1 MAYGETAT
9 ERNLRRQLEDS
20 QAALAAVARDKAAM
34 AAELVKIRATT
45 NATNAATATA
55 STSAANGRVE
65 AKKAADKQVEILKQ
79 TGVAAAE
86 VTAAQTEVIVRSAE
100 QAAQDAK
107 VARSQAEEFLTSN
120 SSLIIIQV
128 FIFLSVLASFIYKG
142 FEHRWDTAARVAQDT
157 ITQDH
162 RKEETKA
169 FQLMLDR
176 QMEMSRTSVSVA
188 AEQSHKLDVQS
199 AKIEQV
205 HELVNSRMTEEMQE
219 NLDAQKT
226 ILILLQ
232 EAVDL
237 AREHNIPVSKEA
249 TDRIILLRAKIVE
262 KEAQLGDRKRQ
273 TESADKALA
282 AKLKLKGTT
291 YIIP

>member
-34 AAELVKIRATT
+34 AAELVKIRAT
-45 NATNAATATA
+45 ASAINAATATA
-55 STSAANGRVE
+55 ATSAANGRVD
-65 AKKAADKQVEILKQ
+65 AKKASDKQVEIFKQ

-86 VTAAQTEVIVRSAE
+86 VTAAQTEVIARSAE

-128 FIFLSVLASFIYKG
+128 FIFLSVLAGFIYKG

-176 QMEMSRTSVSVA
+176 QIEMSRMSVSVA

-205 HELVNSRMTEEMQE
+205 HELVNSRMTEEMQD

-237 AREHNIPVSKEA
+237 ARERNIPVSKEA
-249 TDRIILLRAKIVE
+249 IDRITLLRAKIIE

-273 TESADKALA
+273 TEVADKALA
-282 AKLKLKGTT
+282 AKVNLKGAIS
-291 YIIP
+291 IIP